1 MIDTTFKQLS
11 NESRILDG
19 PLLIT
24 PRVFGDERGFFYESW
39 NELSWKNNLKK
50 YGQNFEGFVQDNHSK
65 SCQGVLRGLHYQKN
79 PYCQGKLVRCI
90 SGEIFDVAI
99 DIRKNSATFGLWVGE
114 VLSSQNKNQ
123 LWIPEGFAHGFLTIS
138 ESAEVC
144 YKTTNFW
151 DKDSEKSIIWN
162 DKNIN
167 IKWPLYKLKNKKIIL
182 SDKDEKAPCLNEINE
197 IDLF

>member
-1 MIDTTFKQLS
+1 MIDSTFKQLS

-39 NELSWKNNLKK
+39 SELSWKTNLKK

-99 DIRKNSATFGLWVGE
+99 DIRKNSATFGFWVGE

-123 LWIPEGFAHGFLTIS
+123 LWIPEGFAHGFQSLNDNSQILYLTTEYFFQEYEDALNIKDPLLKIKLPLPISDIS
-138 ESAEVC
+138 E
-144 YKTTNFW
+144 K
-151 DKDSEKSIIWN
+151 DKQHEFIDISKF
-162 DKNIN
+162 KG
-167 IKWPLYKLKNKKIIL
+167 IKI
-182 SDKDEKAPCLNEINE
+182 
-197 IDLF
+197 

>member
-1 MIDTTFKQLS
+1 MIIYI
-11 NESRILDG
+11 ILYLLFTNLLKAG
-19 PLLIT
+19 FVIPLLDIDLI
-24 PRVFGDERGFFYESW
+24 FSAWF
-39 NELSWKNNLKK
+39 LS
-50 YGQNFEGFVQDNHSK
+50 
-65 SCQGVLRGLHYQKN
+65 
-79 PYCQGKLVRCI
+79 KLVRCI

-182 SDKDEKAPCLNEINE
+182 SDKDEKCVLKK
-197 IDLF
+197 